1 MSKILLIDDD
11 LNISNSLSY
20 FLEMEGFS
28 VDIAATA
35 KDSKDILLRQ
45 KYDLILLDITLPDE
59 NGYEIFKWMKKRD
72 ITTHVI
78 FLSALDDEI
87 NIVRGLEIG
96 AEDYVSKPFKPRELL
111 ARMNKVLKRTK
122 ITNIVAYQDITINN
136 DLMKIYKGNSELFLS
151 LIEFQLIILFIKNK
165 DIILTRNQLMEI
177 IWDSNEN
184 FVNDNTLT
192 VTIKRLRKK
201 LKDID
206 STINILTV
214 RGVGYRLK

>member
-1 MSKILLIDDD
+1 MSVILLIDDD
-11 LNISNSLSY
+11 KNISSSLSY
-20 FLEMEGFS
+20 FLETEGFT
-28 VDIAATA
+28 VDVAGTA
-35 KDSKDILLRQ
+35 KGAKETLANKR
-45 KYDLILLDITLPDE
+45 YDLILLDITLPDE
-59 NGYEIFKWMKKRD
+59 SGYEIFKWMNKSD

-96 AEDYVSKPFKPRELL
+96 AEDYVPKPFKPRELL
-111 ARMNKVLKRTK
+111 ARINKVLKRTN
-122 ITNIVAYQDITINN
+122 TSNIVLYQDITINN

-151 LIEFQLIILFIKNK
+151 LIEFQLINLFIKNK
-165 DIILTRNQLMEI
+165 NIILSRNQLMEI